1 MTTSS
6 PESEPHVEHTI
17 LANGIR
23 QGHTGGLVLSQL
35 HIGLA
40 VGFAIVACLTAFG
53 GGMIVGMWYKASEQ
67 DTSCQYLGDFDAGR
81 AAGPESGDREPAT
94 RTAGTGDLLQ
104 YAHEQQRGL
113 RTVDAAGDQRPPG
126 SAKGAGALSPCCWD
140 DKWRESGL
148 GWIDAGT
155 RRGQR
160 WRSGQYKSCDGL
172 ESHAVGSGHDA
183 DCGGE

>member
-53 GGMIVGMWYKASEQ
+53 GGIIVGMWYKASEQ
-67 DTSCQYLGDFDAGR
+67 NTLCQYLSDFDTGR
-81 AAGPESGDREPAT
+81 VAGPESGDREPAARTT
-94 RTAGTGDLLQ
+94 RTGDLLQ
-104 YAHEQQRGL
+104 YAHEQQSGL
-113 RTVDAAGDQRPPG
+113 CTADTAGDQWPLREYQGGGSTQPLLPGRQVARRRPRLDQRQH
-126 SAKGAGALSPCCWD
+126 AGRPTVAQRAVQKLRRPR
-140 DKWRESGL
+140 KPRRRQQARHGL
-148 GWIDAGT
+148 
-155 RRGQR
+155 QR
-160 WRSGQYKSCDGL
+160 
-172 ESHAVGSGHDA
+172 
-183 DCGGE
+183 

>member
-6 PESEPHVEHTI
+6 PESELHVEHTI

-67 DTSCQYLGDFDAGR
+67 NPPVNTSMTSTSA
-81 AAGPESGDREPAT
+81 EPPAQSQE
-94 RTAGTGDLLQ
+94 TASQPQEAPAPVTFYNTLTNSNVA
-104 YAHEQQRGL
+104 YAPLTPPR
-113 RTVDAAGDQRPPG
+113 DQR
-126 SAKGAGALSPCCWD
+126 SP
-140 DKWRESGL
+140 RE
-148 GWIDAGT
+148 
-155 RRGQR
+155 
-160 WRSGQYKSCDGL
+160 C
-172 ESHAVGSGHDA
+172 
-183 DCGGE
+183 